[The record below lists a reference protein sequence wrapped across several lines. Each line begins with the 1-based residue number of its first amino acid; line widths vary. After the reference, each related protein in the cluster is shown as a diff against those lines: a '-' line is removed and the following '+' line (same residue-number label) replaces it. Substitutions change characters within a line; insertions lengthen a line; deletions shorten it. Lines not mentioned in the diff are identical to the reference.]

1 MRPKEKQTKVEVD
14 SRVTK
19 AMRRGKD
26 LGNEGMVRPLRRESL
41 AACRGI
47 SLKKSDG
54 RGRQSRK
61 EKAQAAGLQGVK
73 ESSEEGTLG
82 SNEGCFGLGNPVGT

>member
-1 MRPKEKQTKVEVD
+1 MDGQTTEEG
-14 SRVTK
+14 VTGGLQGHFTEEI
-19 AMRRGKD
+19 RQ
-26 LGNEGMVRPLRRESL
+26 
-41 AACRGI
+41 
-47 SLKKSDG
+47 G